1 MKKIIV
7 TGGAGFIGSHTVV
20 ELDKAGYEPI
30 IVDNFSN
37 SEKSVLNGLKNIL
50 GKDVKTYAVDCN
62 DRAAMEQ
69 LFQAEGE
76 VSGAIHFAA
85 FKAVGESV
93 QKPLDYFQNNLGSTI
108 VLMDLMLKYG
118 APHLVFSSSCTVYG
132 QPETLPV
139 TETSPILPA
148 QSPYGAT
155 KQMCEEIIRQT
166 ISIGKKPL
174 KAILLRYFN
183 PVGAHPSAEIGEL
196 PRGVPS
202 NLIPFIT
209 QSAAGLRPPITVFGN
224 DYNTPDGTAIR
235 DYIHVVDLAK
245 AHVKS
250 LALLEKQSDAS
261 FCDIFNLGTGQGN
274 SVVEAIRAFEES
286 TGVKAQYQFGPRRP
300 GDVEQVYADVTK
312 SRQELGWQTELSL
325 ADAMRD
331 AWRWQQKLAQ
341 K

>member
-20 ELDKAGYEPI
+20 ELDRAGYEPI

-37 SEKSVLNGLKNIL
+37 SERSVLTGLHTII
-50 GKDVKTYAVDCN
+50 GKEVKLYAIDCN
-62 DRAAMEQ
+62 DRAAMENM
-69 LFQAEGE
+69 FQAEGE
-76 VSGAIHFAA
+76 IAGAIHFAA

-93 QKPLDYFQNNLGSTI
+93 QKPIEYFQNNLGSTL
-108 VLMDLMLKYG
+108 VLMELMLKYA

-132 QPETLPV
+132 QPEQLPV
-139 TETSPILPA
+139 TEQSPMLPA

-155 KQMCEEIIRQT
+155 KQLCEEMIRQT
-166 ISIGKKPL
+166 ITISHKPL
-174 KAILLRYFN
+174 KAISLRYFN

-209 QSAAGLRPPITVFGN
+209 QSAAGLRPPITIFGN
-224 DYNTPDGTAIR
+224 DYNTSDGTAVR

-245 AHVKS
+245 AHVKA
-250 LALLEKQSDAS
+250 LALLEKQQESS
-261 FCDIFNLGTGQGN
+261 FYDIFNLGTGQGN
-274 SVVEAIRAFEES
+274 SVLEAIQAFEES
-286 TGVKAQYQFGPRRP
+286 TNVKVNYQFGPRRS

-312 SRQELGWQTELSL
+312 SSQVLGWKTELSL
-325 ADAMRD
+325 TDAMRD
-331 AWRWQQKLAQ
+331 AWRWQQKLAS